1 MQIFYSGPHFSVDVQ
16 KVSRGVSREAEPRAP
31 IAPEAERLHEKDR
44 PVVFRRRDCWNSNR
58 R

>member
-1 MQIFYSGPHFSVDVQ
+1 VQ

-44 PVVFRRRDCWNSNR
+44 PIVFRRRDCWNSNR
-58 R
+58 S